1 MSRTQKK
8 ENKDEIVTLPFNSKT
23 HATLNKKIY
32 VNLYAEDLHFLTTPA
47 GWKVTQIYDHY
58 MFKQD
63 NFKKDFVVMN
73 QNARKTAKTKV
84 KKDFYKLLNNSNFG
98 NDCRNNLGNCKLEL
112 LFDGLDEISYIKK
125 FSNILQDYRY
135 IEFFSIEL
143 LKEQI
148 RGEFNVKAENP
159 DQDDPFYFS
168 MYESLANKLE
178 EDLEAIEMFSRRN
191 KKRKFYQLTL
201 IDSIENKINKCSDI
215 RKNRMIIKFNEQRS
229 SSIKSI
235 AVKSETIVKCT
246 TRFMYGKLLMFAK
259 LSLKS
264 FIYSLVELLHFPEE
278 NPVVSSIYEKYKIE
292 QILCYQVLTDTDST
306 SIQFIIV
313 SDPNSSYPECD
324 VRDILFAIFSMTE
337 ICDRFDKSNEF
348 WKKINVHCPQ
358 EEKVLGLYEV
368 EHIDD
373 PCYV

>member
-1 MSRTQKK
+1 
-8 ENKDEIVTLPFNSKT
+8 
-23 HATLNKKIY
+23 
-32 VNLYAEDLHFLTTPA
+32 
-47 GWKVTQIYDHY
+47 
-58 MFKQD
+58 
-63 NFKKDFVVMN
+63 
-73 QNARKTAKTKV
+73 
-84 KKDFYKLLNNSNFG
+84 
-98 NDCRNNLGNCKLEL
+98 
-112 LFDGLDEISYIKK
+112 
-125 FSNILQDYRY
+125 
-135 IEFFSIEL
+135 
-143 LKEQI
+143 
-148 RGEFNVKAENP
+148 
-159 DQDDPFYFS
+159 
-168 MYESLANKLE
+168 
-178 EDLEAIEMFSRRN
+178 MFSRRN

-235 AVKSETIVKCT
+235 AIKSETIVKCT

-313 SDPNSSYPECD
+313 SDPNSSYPEWD